1 MTRKGKCFLY
11 WTVPFVFMAAFALC
25 GCKAR
30 REKIRQFEFASE
42 TAVNATMFANPL
54 SAVYARSDDEKL
66 RTADSAWDS
75 GEGCPVVT
83 FDGMLIPFAGSQKIT
98 VTYGDDC
105 LSWGVSMSGTATG
118 EWKFVF
124 SNFNLLLELQLTMDA
139 LSVEGLT
146 TSGRMYALAG
156 IDSHGP
162 HANLDGH
169 IITTHVD
176 GHTREMVIDNMTAVI
191 DFNDVLLDLFF
202 DNDDDL
208 SEETFLNPCD
218 DEMVLNGSSRVTD
231 EDNMTHAVTF
241 ENVTKRFG
249 CFFPSSGTL
258 TLVNDYEGYT
268 AVIDFGDDV
277 EECDSKATIT
287 IDGDTREVN
296 LEQWIR
302 ETDRRTVFPAR
313 SLAPGIRP

>member
-1 MTRKGKCFLY
+1 MIRKYLPGVTVIAVFLI
-11 WTVPFVFMAAFALC
+11 PFVLC
-25 GCKAR
+25 GCKTL
-30 REKIRQFEFASE
+30 REKRRQFELATE
-42 TAVNATMFANPL
+42 AAVNATMFANPL

-66 RTADSAWDS
+66 RTADFAWHS
-75 GEGCPVVT
+75 EEGCPVVT
-83 FDGMLIPFAGSQKIT
+83 FEGMLMPFTGSQKIT

-105 LSWGVSMSGTATG
+105 LSWGVSMSGAASG

-124 SNFNLLLELQLTMDA
+124 SNFNLLLELQLIMDA

-146 TSGRMYALAG
+146 TSGNMYALAG

-162 HANLDGH
+162 YANLDGH

-176 GHTREMVIDNMTAVI
+176 GRTRELHLDNMTAVI

-202 DNDDDL
+202 DNDDDA
-208 SEETFLNPCD
+208 SEDTFLNRCD
-218 DEMVLNGSSRVTD
+218 DEMVLNGSSRFTD

-258 TLVNDYEGYT
+258 TLVNEYEGYT

-277 EECDSKATIT
+277 EKCDSKATIT
-287 IDGDTREVN
+287 IDGDTREVD

-302 ETDRRTVFPAR
+302 TTDRRTVFPAR
-313 SLAPGIRP
+313 SPDPGIRR